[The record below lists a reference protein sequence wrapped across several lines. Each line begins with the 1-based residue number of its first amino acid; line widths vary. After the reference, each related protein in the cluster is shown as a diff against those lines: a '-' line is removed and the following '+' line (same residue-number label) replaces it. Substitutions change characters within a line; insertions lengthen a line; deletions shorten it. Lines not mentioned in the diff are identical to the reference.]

1 MSTSRILES
10 KSAQLE
16 RSLHSKRITLS
27 AARAELRHTEQ
38 SLTSRKGEFNDE
50 IRRAVLRM
58 SRKEEID
65 RSSSTSSNQAGNL
78 KGDSKSNKIPPL
90 NSSLTPTDTAALG
103 EYLNP
108 LGFLT
113 KLKSELV
120 AIEQRLHLQKTT
132 VQKAASEVGKTEQQL
147 SAVHT
152 MVGKLKAVTRAR
164 QENAS
169 QEEILSQAISHH
181 ALSRQVLGEH
191 TAPARKKAISFLGFD
206 ASPGATERIT
216 GEQSG
221 GEIALYHSE
230 KPSPHETSF
239 CIEPMQV
246 GVLPSTADNA
256 PSLSV
261 KCHVEGGKGIG
272 VTVSGN
278 ANESVK
284 VELAVS
290 DTSLLP
296 LLLREKGAIVKK
308 LREAGHTVSEVN
320 IGQGRGFSFAKESV
334 DTSGYHR
341 RKGGDDELTVS

>member
-1 MSTSRILES
+1 
-10 KSAQLE
+10 
-16 RSLHSKRITLS
+16 
-27 AARAELRHTEQ
+27 
-38 SLTSRKGEFNDE
+38 
-50 IRRAVLRM
+50 
-58 SRKEEID
+58 
-65 RSSSTSSNQAGNL
+65 
-78 KGDSKSNKIPPL
+78 
-90 NSSLTPTDTAALG
+90 
-103 EYLNP
+103 
-108 LGFLT
+108 
-113 KLKSELV
+113 
-120 AIEQRLHLQKTT
+120 
-132 VQKAASEVGKTEQQL
+132 
-147 SAVHT
+147 
-152 MVGKLKAVTRAR
+152 
-164 QENAS
+164 
-169 QEEILSQAISHH
+169 
-181 ALSRQVLGEH
+181 LGEH